1 VGDLARRALTSE
13 SLRVVSL
20 LPAASAENPIDS
32 STWHPVS
39 ALINSVLSSVFK
51 SRALTIV
58 ELGTLGEFITSIAVM
73 VTFIFLVVELRLHRT
88 VPQPKKIKKNRAAK
102 KGRGSLNQTVRGE
115 GLEPYRQQKGAESSG
130 SVQNQDR
137 VHRIE
142 EIGNA
147 VRGG

>member
-1 VGDLARRALTSE
+1 MGDLARRALTSE

-88 VPQPKKIKKNRAAK
+88 VPQPKKIKKTEQRK
-102 KGRGSLNQTVRGE
+102 KDEVALIKLSVE
-115 GLEPYRQQKGAESSG
+115 KG
-130 SVQNQDR
+130 
-137 VHRIE
+137 
-142 EIGNA
+142 
-147 VRGG
+147 